1 MTTEK
6 NSEGPGTPAIQL
18 DQVIEGDTI
27 GSRNYRFVKVGE
39 SVPIKPPGKDD
50 SLYDSHNPPSKPL
63 AVSERFRLL
72 FIAHSNGFYVART
85 KEVMGLAEEIKD
97 NGSSQSIDEL
107 SILILS
113 IGRVSILALSSGDSL
128 LAASV
133 ANQLHFFSISALLH
147 KEQKPAFSVCLDDFS
162 CIKDMKWARKAEK
175 NYVVLSSDGKLHQG
189 IGQGS
194 PMNVM
199 DNVDAVEWSP
209 DGAFVAVARK
219 NVLGIMSSQFTEKL
233 SFSLSSTSIIVD
245 SIRWLRTDSIV
256 LGCLEGGDESEQGSY
271 FIQVIATQSL
281 EITDA
286 CSKPVVLSFSDA
298 FLDYQDNV
306 VPGATGPNLFVSY
319 LDHQKLAF
327 IANRKNLSQH
337 IVILDWSQD
346 GNKNEPAIVELLN
359 DAWRA
364 YIESQ
369 GNGDD
374 NLILASYVDKVS
386 QNHEIRCIV
395 GEAETELS
403 PCCIL
408 LCLTID
414 GKLSLF
420 HFFSATGA
428 LGSPEVIADSDGKE
442 DGYAVMLPEHGLSE
456 ISSEVREQNVQHVSL
471 RLEPDDSG
479 MVEPHTVDDVVTG
492 NSKLSASWESKKPDK
507 QSSFDNLEQKP
518 PISFEKLNG
527 DNEETFTI
535 PMPNQDGGNQ
545 ELLSA
550 EKPGPKSEDLPSK
563 TCHLEAPGIRDR
575 DFCKTEAF
583 SVAKPHVNSFSV
595 STDLSSQSISKNLQ
609 ASGSLEFRENYVLTD
624 LRTASPSFSIA
635 KSTLLETSDE
645 KSLLS
650 SIGIIDKKS
659 PGIPDRNTLHSTGC
673 LFQSPP
679 KSKETAAP
687 AVTID
692 SSGQRPMAK
701 MGDIGSV
708 SAFGN
713 SQVILQESFASGLSS
728 VPRIYE
734 EHLSA
739 SSQWPNNEQK
749 LSKQICN
756 VEVMARKMDSLLEA
770 IGGAGGFRD
779 ASTTSQEDSV
789 VALEE
794 GLWTISERCRM
805 WRGVLEERLREIQLL
820 LDKTVQVSAKR
831 ICMQGIFQQATD
843 KWYWDLWNCQKLS
856 SELELKRKHIIEVD
870 QDLTSQLVELE
881 RHFNTIEFNRFGKS
895 EVAQTNPR
903 AIQRSHGKSRQQS
916 FYSLQNTMGAQLAA
930 AEKLSECLRKQ
941 MAALNVQC
949 PAKKQNLRR
958 ELFETLGLTYDGASY
973 NSPSNQKASDT
984 LTKQLLK
991 TSCSSVS
998 AKELSCRNQYTPVK
1012 ASESESLRRRRDS
1025 LDQKWSSSEA
1035 PKTTLKRIIVQ
1046 GEHENSSTNR
1056 LPSKAEEKHLK
1067 LHPPKGSAAAHSIL
1081 SDSSATSTFQSKSPI
1096 VAEKH
1101 VKQSIEYSMAPSQ
1114 SADALADPAMQVS
1127 REGSPAVWQLSASTA
1142 SASLNG
1148 TRENHTSLWKSK
1160 SGLPLVR
1167 TSESLSGGD
1176 SRCIQQSKLPC
1187 FDAPSIPERLPGV
1200 SMTSSKN
1207 DVEIPN
1213 NEVPRKEVKNTL
1225 TTTKSSLSDSN
1236 SSYKASVSPAEP
1248 IALSPSFSQKS
1259 VDTEIAK
1266 SKSSPGETT
1275 LPSPASLTPQV
1286 NLSSTTS
1293 SSLSKASAATSSSA
1307 MLSGKFSPSEFRTE
1321 THQKASNLIVSSSLT
1336 SASSLPFSIPKLDG
1350 FSSTTLLFKNGNAG
1364 TLETG
1369 SQPLVSVFGSK
1380 RDGDSTK
1387 GTRLSNSSSA
1397 IGEAFELPVSV
1408 SQLGLANDTSNF
1420 GTERTTQSTQVTE
1433 LPPSLKSENQPSIS
1447 SMSDATTEMAPYGK
1461 LQQPW
1466 PSTTNSPAATVSG
1479 MPNDGKNGSSAVS
1492 DEDEMEEEAPEGS
1505 LTTELALG
1513 NLGGFGI
1520 GSTPNS
1526 TLVRPNLFGGEMLH
1540 KAATSPSSPFTLP
1553 TPSAELF
1560 RPASFNFQSPLYSQP
1575 SQSAN
1580 IGAFSSAFD
1589 TGNTSQG
1596 ATASGFGQP
1605 GQFGSGQQA
1614 LGSVLGAFGQ
1624 SRQLGASPPRSGIPP
1639 PSGLTGMS
1647 TGGFGGGFSS
1657 VASAGGGFASL
1668 ATGGGFAAAAMTG
1681 GGGGFAAA
1689 ATAGGGF
1696 AAAAPAGA
1704 GFASGGFGAFST
1716 QGGGGFSTFA
1726 TSSGAG
1732 RPPSELFTQMRK

>member
-1 MTTEK
+1 MSSALEMTREK
-6 NSEGPGTPAIQL
+6 DSEGPGTPAIQL

-39 SVPIKPPGKDD
+39 SVPIKPPRTDD
-50 SLYDSHNPPSKPL
+50 SLYDSHSPPSKPL

-107 SILILS
+107 SILNLS

-162 CIKDMKWARKAEK
+162 CIKDMKWARKVEK

-245 SIRWLRTDSIV
+245 SIRWLRADSIV
-256 LGCLEGGDESEQGSY
+256 LGCLEGGDDSEQGSY
-271 FIQVIATQSL
+271 FIQVIVTQSS
-281 EITDA
+281 EITNA

-298 FLDYQDNV
+298 FLDYQDIV
-306 VPGATGPNLFVSY
+306 VPGASGSNLFVSY

-337 IVILDWSQD
+337 IVLLDWSRD

-395 GEAETELS
+395 GEAETEVF

-428 LGSPEVIADSDGKE
+428 LASPEVIADSDVKE
-442 DGYAVMLPEHGLSE
+442 DGYPFMLPEHGLSE
-456 ISSEVREQNVQHVSL
+456 ISSEVGEQNVQRVSL
-471 RLEPDDSG
+471 CLEPDDSG
-479 MVEPHTVDDVVTG
+479 VAEPHTVDDDVTG
-492 NSKLSASWESKKPDK
+492 NNKLSASWESKMPGK
-507 QSSFDNLEQKP
+507 QSSFDNLEQKQS
-518 PISFEKLNG
+518 SFETLNG
-527 DNEETFTI
+527 DNEETFTVA
-535 PMPNQDGGNQ
+535 MPNQDGGNQ

-563 TCHLEAPGIRDR
+563 TCHLEASGIRDR

-583 SVAKPHVNSFSV
+583 SVAKSHVNSFSV
-595 STDLSSQSISKNLQ
+595 STDLSSQSYSKNLQ
-609 ASGSLEFRENYVLTD
+609 ASGSLEFGENYVPTD

-650 SIGIIDKKS
+650 STGIIDKKS
-659 PGIPDRNTLHSTGC
+659 RGIPDRNTLHSTGGV
-673 LFQSPP
+673 FQSPP
-679 KSKETAAP
+679 KSKETAAA
-687 AVTID
+687 AVRID
-692 SSGQRPMAK
+692 SLGQRSIAK
-701 MGDIGSV
+701 MGDIGSA

-713 SQVILQESFASGLSS
+713 SQVLLQESVASGLSS
-728 VPRIYE
+728 VPQIYE
-734 EHLSA
+734 ENLSA
-739 SSQWPNNEQK
+739 SSQWLNNEQK

-794 GLWTISERCRM
+794 GLWTISEKCRM

-831 ICMQGIFQQATD
+831 VCMQRIFEQATD

-895 EVAQTNPR
+895 GVAQTNPR

-930 AEKLSECLRKQ
+930 AEKLSECLWKQ

-958 ELFETLGLTYDGASY
+958 ELFETLGLTYDDASY
-973 NSPSNQKASDT
+973 NSSGNQKASDT
-984 LTKQLLK
+984 PTKQLLK
-991 TSCSSVS
+991 TSCSSVT
-998 AKELSCRNQYTPVK
+998 ATELSCRNQYTPVK
-1012 ASESESLRRRRDS
+1012 ASGSESVRRRRDS

-1035 PKTTLKRIIVQ
+1035 SKTTLKRIIVQ

-1067 LHPPKGSAAAHSIL
+1067 LRPPKGSAAAHSIL

-1101 VKQSIEYSMAPSQ
+1101 LKQSIEYSVTPSQ
-1114 SADALADPAMQVS
+1114 SADAFADPAMQVS
-1127 REGSPAVWQLSASTA
+1127 REGSPAVWQLSALTA

-1148 TRENHTSLWKSK
+1148 TRENHTSL
-1160 SGLPLVR
+1160 VR
-1167 TSESLSGGD
+1167 TSESLSGSD

-1200 SMTSSKN
+1200 SMTSGKN

-1236 SSYKASVSPAEP
+1236 SSYKASVPPVEP
-1248 IALSPSFSQKS
+1248 IALSPIFSQKS

-1266 SKSSPGETT
+1266 SKSSRGETT

-1307 MLSGKFSPSEFRTE
+1307 MLPSKFSPSEFKTE
-1321 THQKASNLIVSSSLT
+1321 THQNVSNLIVSSSLT

-1350 FSSTTLLFKNGNAG
+1350 LSSTTLLFKNENAG
-1364 TLETG
+1364 TPETG

-1380 RDGDSTK
+1380 RDGDLTK

-1420 GTERTTQSTQVTE
+1420 GAERTTQSTPE
-1433 LPPSLKSENQPSIS
+1433 LSPSLKSENQPSIS
-1447 SMSDATTEMAPYGK
+1447 SMSDATTEMALYGK

-1466 PSTTNSPAATVSG
+1466 PSTTNSPAATFSG
-1479 MPNDGKNGSSAVS
+1479 MSNDGKNGSSAVT

-1526 TLVRPNLFGGEMLH
+1526 TLVRPNPFGGEMQH
-1540 KAATSPSSPFTLP
+1540 KAATPLSSPFTLP
-1553 TPSAELF
+1553 TPSGELF
-1560 RPASFNFQSPLYSQP
+1560 RPASFDFQSPLSSQP

-1580 IGAFSSAFD
+1580 IGAFSSPFN

-1605 GQFGSGQQA
+1605 AQFGSGQQA

-1624 SRQLGASPPRSGIPP
+1624 SRQLGASPPRSVVPP
-1639 PSGLTGMS
+1639 PSGFTGMS

-1657 VASAGGGFASL
+1657 IASAGGGFASL
-1668 ATGGGFAAAAMTG
+1668 ATGGGLGGGFAAAAMTG

-1689 ATAGGGF
+1689 AT
-1696 AAAAPAGA
+1696 AGA

-1726 TSSGAG
+1726 SSSGPG